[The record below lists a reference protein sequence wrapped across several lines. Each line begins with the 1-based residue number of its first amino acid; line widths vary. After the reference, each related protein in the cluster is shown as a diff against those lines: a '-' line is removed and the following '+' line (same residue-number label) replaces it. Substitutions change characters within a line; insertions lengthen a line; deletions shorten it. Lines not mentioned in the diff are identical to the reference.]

1 MAIALTHAWNPRNP
15 RTSTLPL
22 PRGADETPDDSMAEA
37 LAAVVSRLLGTDT
50 ASTGEVVA
58 LADALGGRVATD
70 WFAYLARLPLQGA
83 ARVVE
88 RLFRDARARVR
99 EQTGRSLSVPVTIR
113 GDDGSLHLAWDA
125 GRHYV
130 DVDVFADGTIEW
142 FYRDRTTEAL
152 DGTEDACP
160 ASPLPRGL
168 VARLALV
175 AR

>member
-1 MAIALTHAWNPRNP
+1 MAIALTHAWSP

-22 PRGADETPDDSMAEA
+22 HGASHGTADDSMAEA
-37 LAAVVSRLLGTDT
+37 MAAFVSNLLGTDT

-70 WFAYLARLPLQGA
+70 WFAYLARLPSQGA
-83 ARVVE
+83 ARVAE

-99 EQTGRSLSVPVTIR
+99 DQTGRSLSVPMTIR

-130 DVDVFADGTIEW
+130 DVDVFTDGTIEW
-142 FYRDRTTEAL
+142 FYRDRTTETL
-152 DGTEDACP
+152 DGPEDPCP

-168 VARLALV
+168 VARLGLV